1 VGSEITTEIIPAALH
16 GERLDRVVSLVTGCS
31 RSAATSLIAAG
42 AVHIGPHVVTSGKV
56 RVTAG
61 DAVTID
67 DELRPEDHGPE
78 GDPEVDVPVVHEDS
92 DVIVVDK
99 PAGVVVH
106 PGSGHPS
113 GTLVN
118 GLLAR
123 YPELTEIGERAR
135 PGIVHRLDKDTTGL
149 LVVARTSTAYDALVS
164 ALGRHEVERDYVALV
179 WGHPEASRGVIDA
192 PLGRSARKV
201 TKMAV
206 VVEGKEARTWYD
218 VQRTYRDPVAAA
230 LVGCRLETGRTHQ
243 IRVHLAAIGHPVV
256 GDRDYGGVRSGLAVA
271 RPMLHAERLA
281 FVHPGSGERVTFT
294 SPLPADMAAVL
305 ARLT

>member
-1 VGSEITTEIIPAALH
+1 VGPEITTEIVPAALD

-31 RSAATSLIAAG
+31 RSAATNLIAAG
-42 AVHIGPHVVTSGKV
+42 AVRIGPQLATSGKV
-56 RVTAG
+56 RVTTG

-67 DELRPEDHGPE
+67 EALRSEDRGPQGE
-78 GDPEVDVPVVHEDS
+78 PDLAVPIVHADP

-99 PAGVVVH
+99 PAGLVVH

-123 YPELTEIGERAR
+123 YPELAAVGDRAR

-149 LVVARTSTAYDALVS
+149 LVVARTPGAYEALVG
-164 ALGRHEVERDYVALV
+164 ALGRREVERDYVALV
-179 WGHPEASRGVIDA
+179 WGHPEAARGVIDA

-206 VVEGKEARTWYD
+206 TVEGKEARTRYD
-218 VQRTYRDPVAAA
+218 VQRTYGDPVAAA
-230 LVGCRLETGRTHQ
+230 LLDCRLETGRTHQ

-256 GDRDYGGVRSGLAVA
+256 GDRDYGGVRPGLGAA
-271 RPMLHAERLA
+271 RPMLHAQRLA

-294 SPLPADMAAVL
+294 SPLPEDMAAVL
-305 ARLT
+305 AELA

>member
-1 VGSEITTEIIPAALH
+1 VGPEITAEIIPAALH

-31 RSAATSLIAAG
+31 RSAAASLIAAG
-42 AVHIGPHVVTSGKV
+42 AVRIGPHVATSGKI

-67 DELRPEDHGPE
+67 DELRPDEHAPE

-92 DVIVVDK
+92 AVIVVDK
-99 PAGVVVH
+99 PAGLVVH
-106 PGSGHPS
+106 PGSGHTS

-123 YPELTEIGERAR
+123 YPELAAVGERAR
-135 PGIVHRLDKDTTGL
+135 PGIVHRLDKGTTGL
-149 LVVARTSTAYDALVS
+149 LVVARTPEAYDALVG
-164 ALGRHEVERDYVALV
+164 ALGRREVERDYVALV
-179 WGHPEASRGVIDA
+179 WGHPEAARGVIDA

-206 VVEGKEARTWYD
+206 VVEGKEARTRYD
-218 VQRTYRDPVAAA
+218 VRRTYRDPVAAA
-230 LVGCRLETGRTHQ
+230 LVDCRLETGRTHQ

-256 GDRDYGGVRSGLAVA
+256 GDRDYGGVRSGLSVA

-294 SPLPADMAAVL
+294 SPVPADMAAVL
-305 ARLT
+305 ARLA